1 MIEWLI
7 CFFSDFGIILEG
19 GLKNKII
26 ERVFPEKIK
35 FYMIYQENP

>member
-1 MIEWLI
+1 MIDML
-7 CFFSDFGIILEG
+7 FSDFGIILE

>member
-1 MIEWLI
+1 MIDVL
-7 CFFSDFGIILEG
+7 FSDYGIILE

-35 FYMIYQENP
+35 FYLIYQENP